1 MVSNFI
7 KSGENMS
14 LTKQEID
21 LAVERSIESLDE
33 VVGGVASGPRA
44 LKNYFDTVGVDNIK
58 GEGVKK
64 RIVRKMLAPSSALL
78 KKLLQGYLEQ
88 RTEVDNM
95 VRDTLYMQQREL
107 TQLRNEFRQV
117 MQQDAYETQKLIDGF
132 KKEVIAELVD
142 LKTPSSTGTLN
153 AQVIHAER
161 VNTLRRVNVGCGR
174 DLRDDYIN
182 VDSRKIEGVDMVAD
196 ARALPFKKDTLDE
209 VFASHVLEHFTER
222 DGKKILQ
229 HWYDLLKKNGE
240 LRIIVPNI
248 DAMTKR
254 YAGGE
259 LTWDAL
265 RSVVLGGQD
274 YASDHHFNQ
283 FSPDSLESLVKSA
296 LPTATFTFQE
306 VSRDNGESVEMEMVI
321 EKV

>member
-1 MVSNFI
+1 
-7 KSGENMS
+7 MS

-64 RIVRKMLAPSSALL
+64 RIARKMLAPSSALM

-88 RTEVDNM
+88 RSDVDNM
-95 VRDTLYMQQREL
+95 VRDMLYMQQREL
-107 TQLRNEFRQV
+107 TQLRNELRQV

-142 LKTPSSTGTLN
+142 LKPSSKGI
-153 AQVIHAER
+153 QSPQIIHTER
-161 VNTLRRVNVGCGR
+161 VNALRRVNVGCGR
-174 DLRDDYIN
+174 DIREEYIN
-182 VDSRKIEGVDMVAD
+182 IDGRKIEGVDVVAD
-196 ARALPFKKDTLDE
+196 VRALPFEKGALDE
-209 VFASHVLEHFTER
+209 IFASHVLEHFTER
-222 DGKKILQ
+222 DGKQVLKY
-229 HWYDLLKKNGE
+229 WYDLIKKGGI

-248 DAMTKR
+248 DIMAKR
-254 YAGGE
+254 YAAGDI
-259 LTWDAL
+259 TWDAL

-274 YASDHHFNQ
+274 YSSDHHFNQ
-283 FSPDSLESLVKSA
+283 FSADSLEHLVREILPSA
-296 LPTATFTFQE
+296 KLSFEEIA
-306 VSRDNGESVEMEMVI
+306 RRNGESIEMEVVI
-321 EKV
+321 KKV